1 MGLIKI
7 LLFIINH
14 PISSHSKIRSLV
26 RFFWWQVRS
35 IFTKEIYVHQ
45 FTEHSKLLMTKGM
58 TGATGNLYCG
68 LHEYKE
74 MLFLLHYLRENEI
87 FVDAGANIGS
97 YSILASAEIGAT
109 SYSFEPVE
117 ETFNQFQQNINV
129 NNISSKVNC
138 FQIGLAS
145 KPGELIFTDEQD
157 SSMNHVLTSNNS
169 SKNAKRVEVSTLDSI
184 LKNYSPSL
192 LKIDVEGFELEVLN
206 GALETLNKQS
216 LKAIIIEL
224 NGSGKNYGFSDEE
237 INSKLLSLGFNSY
250 TYNPFERKLIAAR
263 LNDFDNL
270 IFIRD
275 IEFVESKLVSAP
287 KVKILNLEI

>member
-7 LLFIINH
+7 LLFIIRH
-14 PISSHSKIRSLV
+14 PISSHSKTRSLY
-26 RFFWWQVRS
+26 RFFWWQIRS
-35 IFTKEIYVHQ
+35 LFTKKVYVHQ
-45 FTEHSKLLMTKGM
+45 FTKHSKLQMEKGM
-58 TGATGNLYCG
+58 TAATGNLYCG

-74 MLFLLHYLRENEI
+74 MLFLLHYLRKDEI

-117 ETFNQFQQNINV
+117 ETFNQFQKNINV
-129 NNISSKVNC
+129 NSISSKVNS

-145 KPGELIFTDEQD
+145 KPGELIFSDEQD
-157 SSMNHVLTSNNS
+157 SSMNHVLTSINS

-184 LKNYSPSL
+184 LKNFSPTL

-206 GALETLNKQS
+206 GALETLNKHS

-250 TYNPFERKLIAAR
+250 TYNPFERKLISAS

-275 IEFVESKLVSAP
+275 IEFVEGKLVSAP